1 MMTPMPPT
9 SLSQVPRAALTSLC
23 LALLTTG
30 CASLAPASS
39 TPPAPALST
48 LAPTQWQA
56 PPPTHLPHNGQL
68 TDLTQWWQRVGDPLL
83 VALID
88 AAQAVSPTLASA
100 QSRIAQARAT
110 VTASTAA
117 NAPMLDGSLSASRG
131 ITQLAVPVGN
141 TVQAGLQAGWEID
154 LFGANRAASNAAQAR
169 LEGAQAQW
177 HDARVSVAAEVANR
191 YIDLRSCELQ
201 LGLARVDATSR
212 SETARLSALTT
223 RAGFTAPGLDAL
235 ARASAA
241 EAANRATQ
249 QLAQCD
255 LAVKA
260 LVALTGM
267 SEPDLRQKVAQVPA
281 NKALSAT
288 ISIAPIPA
296 QALAQ
301 RPDVFAAERDV
312 AAASQDVASTDAQ
325 RYPRLSLTG
334 SVGLVNFSS
343 GGVSTDLST
352 WSIGPLAL
360 TIPLYDGGRR
370 TANVDAARARYDE
383 AAALYRARVRGAVR
397 EVEEAL
403 VNLQSVAARA
413 DNTQVAADG
422 YRAAFKA
429 TESRYKGGLA
439 SLPELEDARRTA
451 INADTV
457 QLALQRE
464 RMLAWV
470 ALYRAVGGGWQPA
483 VL

>member
-1 MMTPMPPT
+1 MMMQIPQT
-9 SLSQVPRAALTSLC
+9 ALATLC
-23 LALLTTG
+23 LTLLTTG
-30 CASLAPASS
+30 CGSLAPASS
-39 TPPAPALST
+39 TPGTPPLSN

-56 PPPTHLPHNGQL
+56 PLPLHLPHNGQL
-68 TDLTQWWQRVGDPLL
+68 TDLSQWWQRMGDPLL

-100 QSRIAQARAT
+100 QSRIAQVRAT
-110 VTASTAA
+110 VASTGAA
-117 NAPMLDGSLSASRG
+117 SSPTLDGTLSASRSL
-131 ITQLAVPVGN
+131 TQLNVPVGN

-169 LEGAQAQW
+169 LDGAQAQW
-177 HDARVSVAAEVANR
+177 HDARVSVAAEVATR

-201 LGLARVDATSR
+201 LGLARVDVTSR
-212 SETARLSALTT
+212 GETARLSALTT
-223 RAGFTAPGLDAL
+223 RAGFTAPGQDAL
-235 ARASAA
+235 TRASAA
-241 EAANRATQ
+241 EASNRATQ

-255 LAVKA
+255 LTVKV

-267 SEPDLRQKVAQVPA
+267 PEPELRQKVAQVPVS
-281 NKALSAT
+281 KALSAT

-312 AAASQDVASTDAQ
+312 AAASQDVASSDAQ
-325 RYPRLSLTG
+325 RYPRLSLSG
-334 SVGLVNFSS
+334 SVGGVNFSS

-360 TIPLYDGGRR
+360 TIPLFDGGRR
-370 TANVDAARARYDE
+370 AANGEAARARYDE
-383 AAALYRARVRGAVR
+383 AAALYRARVRSAVR

-403 VNLQSVAARA
+403 VNLQSVAARG

-422 YRAAFKA
+422 YRAALTA
-429 TESRYKGGLA
+429 TESRYKAGLA

-451 INADTV
+451 IHADTA
-457 QLALQRE
+457 QLFLQRE

-483 VL
+483 AL

>member
-1 MMTPMPPT
+1 MIPMQQT
-9 SLSQVPRAALTSLC
+9 SSGQVPRAALAVLC

-48 LAPTQWQA
+48 LTPAQWQA
-56 PPPTHLPHNGQL
+56 PLPHNGQL
-68 TDLTQWWQRVGDPLL
+68 SDLSQWWERVGDPLL
-83 VALID
+83 VELID
-88 AAQAVSPTLASA
+88 AAQTVSPTLASA

-110 VTASTAA
+110 ATAA
-117 NAPMLDGSLSASRG
+117 GAASSPTLDGSLSASRG
-131 ITQLAVPVGN
+131 INQLSVPVGN

-154 LFGANRAASNAAQAR
+154 LFGGNRAASQAAQAR
-169 LEGAQAQW
+169 LDGAQAQW

-223 RAGFTAPGLDAL
+223 RAGFTAPWVDAL
-235 ARASAA
+235 ARASSA

-249 QLAQCD
+249 QQAQCD
-255 LAVKA
+255 LTVKA

-267 SEPDLRQKVAQVPA
+267 PEQDLRQKVAQVPA
-281 NKALSAT
+281 SKALSAT

-325 RYPRLSLTG
+325 RYPRLSLSG
-334 SVGLVNFSS
+334 SVGAINFSS

-352 WSIGPLAL
+352 WTIGPLAL
-360 TIPLYDGGRR
+360 SLPLYDGGRR
-370 TANVDAARARYDE
+370 AANVEAAKARYDE
-383 AAALYRARVRGAVR
+383 AAALYRAKVRGAVR

-403 VNLQSVAARA
+403 VNLQSVAARG

-429 TESRYKGGLA
+429 TETRFKGGLA

-451 INADTV
+451 INADTA
-457 QLALQRE
+457 QLSLQRE
-464 RMLAWV
+464 RLLAWV

-483 VL
+483 AR